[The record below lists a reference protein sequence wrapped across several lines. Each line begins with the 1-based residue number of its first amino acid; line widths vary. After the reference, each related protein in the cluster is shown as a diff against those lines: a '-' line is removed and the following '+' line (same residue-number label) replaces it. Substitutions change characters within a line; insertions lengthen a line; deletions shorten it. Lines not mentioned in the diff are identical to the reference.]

1 MKILLCSVSLALGG
15 VERRI
20 VAEARLLSRLGHDVT
35 VATPRFAGMTH
46 WKNSV
51 EDAGAS
57 HWHWYPYKFIERKHW
72 AAPFRCL
79 TMASLPSL
87 RRRQFDFVRLSMPW
101 SSVGLSMAYLLS
113 HADIPF
119 ILSVHAKF
127 DSRKLS
133 FNERKFT
140 KQALRRMVG
149 GYAVSQ
155 TAQQHFMRLYGD
167 LLPDSIELQTIRNG
181 INTQHFRPDVS
192 SRHAMRR
199 RLGIANESLVVLFC
213 GRLDELKQPRAAL
226 QAFARFAAHRPDAT
240 LLIVGDGPERAAIDQ
255 EKLSIGAAVADR
267 VIMVGQVPDTAPYY
281 AASNVYLST
290 SRTEAFSQTLAEG
303 LASGLP
309 AVVPDDDVHREIY
322 GACDSV
328 LHCERSVPS
337 SWDAALKRI
346 AMLDDDAYSKLATQ
360 ARAYAQD
367 HLSDKLMEKNLTIFY
382 GNIFSG
388 LDASPGKR
396 SSV

>member
-15 VERRI
+15 VERRM
-20 VAEARLLSRLGHDVT
+20 VAEAKLLGRLGHDVT
-35 VATPRFAGMTH
+35 VATPRFSGMAH

-51 EDAGAS
+51 QASGAS

-72 AAPFRCL
+72 AMPFRCL

-155 TAQQHFMRLYGD
+155 TARDHFMRLYGD
-167 LLPDSIELQTIRNG
+167 LLPDSIELQAIHNG
-181 INTQHFRPDVS
+181 IDTQHFRPDVS
-192 SRHAMRR
+192 NRHAIRR
-199 RLGIANESLVVLFC
+199 RLGISDESLVVLFC
-213 GRLDELKQPRAAL
+213 GRLDELKRPRAAL
-226 QAFARFAAHRPDAT
+226 QAFARFATHRPDAT
-240 LLIVGDGPERAAIDQ
+240 LLVVGDGPEGAAVEQ
-255 EKLSIGAAVADR
+255 EKLSLGAAVADR
-267 VIMVGQVPDTAPYY
+267 VVMVGQVPDTAPYY
-281 AASNVYLST
+281 AASDVYLST
-290 SRTEAFSQTLAEG
+290 SQTEAFSQTLAEG

-322 GACDSV
+322 GACDAV
-328 LHCERSVPS
+328 QHCARSVPS
-337 SWDAALKRI
+337 AWDAALNRI
-346 AMLDDDAYSKLATQ
+346 ARLDDASYSKLATQ
-360 ARAYAQD
+360 ARAYAQV
-367 HLSDKLMEKNLTIFY
+367 HLSEKLMEKNLTMFY
-382 GNIFSG
+382 DNIFAG
-388 LDASPGKR
+388 LNASREKR